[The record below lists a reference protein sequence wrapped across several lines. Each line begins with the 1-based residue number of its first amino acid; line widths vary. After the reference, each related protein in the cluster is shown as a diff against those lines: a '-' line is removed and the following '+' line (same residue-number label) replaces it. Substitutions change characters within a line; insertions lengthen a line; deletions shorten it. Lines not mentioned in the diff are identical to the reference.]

1 MIQRSLPPFLPPS
14 LPPPGMVREVVDE
27 QSIAEIVSRWTGI
40 PVNKLTASGTSTY
53 LLPLPPSLPPSL
65 HFSFLYRSRTHF
77 FIILEQHI
85 SHLTSLPPLPPSLPP
100 SVPERQKL
108 LSLADVLHERVV
120 GQEEAVEA
128 VAQAVL
134 RSRAGL
140 SRPEQPTGS
149 FLFLGM
155 FFRKEGGRE
164 GGREGRA
171 VVNFNVCT

>member
-1 MIQRSLPPFLPPS
+1 
-14 LPPPGMVREVVDE
+14 MVREVVDE

-53 LLPLPPSLPPSL
+53 LLSLPPSFPPSL
-65 HFSFLYRSRTHF
+65 LFCFLYRSRTRFLLFLNNH
-77 FIILEQHI
+77 L
-85 SHLTSLPPLPPSLPP
+85 SHLTSLPLLPPSLPP

-155 FFRKEGGRE
+155 YLERKEGGRE
-164 GGREGRA
+164 GGKGARS
-171 VVNFNVCT
+171 